1 MTTTNPNILIRPA
14 ALVDAATIAQFQI
27 KMARETESKE
37 LDSLTVHAGVEAVF
51 DDPSRGFYLVA
62 EYEQTIAG
70 SLLVT
75 YEWSDWRNG
84 NIWYIQSVYVS
95 TNYRGRGIFKQL
107 YQHVLQQAKKA
118 GTAKIR
124 LYVEKENTRAQQAY
138 QANNMQPLPY
148 FMYEADV
155 SY

>member
-1 MTTTNPNILIRPA
+1 MTITNSEILIRPA
-14 ALVDAATIAQFQI
+14 SLADVAMIAQFQI
-27 KMARETESKE
+27 NMARETESKE
-37 LDSLTVHAGVEAVF
+37 LDSLTVHAGVKAVF
-51 DDPSRGFYLVA
+51 ENPSRGFYLVA
-62 EYEQTIAG
+62 EYDQAVAG
-70 SLLVT
+70 SLLIT

-95 TNYRGRGIFKQL
+95 ADYRGRGIFKQL

-138 QANNMQPLPY
+138 QASKMQPLPY